1 MLLDLSEASDMYI
14 LKKVEER
21 KKDGRAKPYNDWE
34 KSLMLWSFED
44 GYKKACE
51 DFESLVKYNVMQS
64 VQKVLREIR
73 ANI

>member
-1 MLLDLSEASDMYI
+1 MLLDLSELSDMYV

-21 KKDGRAKPYNDWE
+21 KKGARCTPYTDWE

-44 GYKKACE
+44 GYKEACK